1 MRGLGW
7 DYGPDGPPAQA
18 NPGRGSEPD
27 PTKPELDF
35 DTTVGEA
42 LARLKTATLAVYGIL
57 RGGGF
62 DEAEEETVYW
72 CLWKA
77 IEQVEREIAG
87 IIKGPAT
94 REGEPTP
101 GGSR

>member
-1 MRGLGW
+1 MFGIVVSS
-7 DYGPDGPPAQA
+7 DKPDLP
-18 NPGRGSEPD
+18 
-27 PTKPELDF
+27 KPEIDF
-35 DTTVGEA
+35 DTPVGEA

-77 IEQVEREIAG
+77 IEQLEREVVEIV
-87 IIKGPAT
+87 KGPAT
-94 REGEPTP
+94 RKGEPTP

>member
-1 MRGLGW
+1 MFGIVM
-7 DYGPDGPPAQA
+7 A
-18 NPGRGSEPD
+18 SEPD
-27 PTKPELDF
+27 LPKPEIDL

-42 LARLKTATLAVYGIL
+42 FARLKTAVLAVYGIL

-77 IEQVEREIAG
+77 VEELEREVVEM
-87 IIKGPAT
+87 IKEPAQT
-94 REGEPTP
+94 VEGEPAP
-101 GGSR
+101 GGK